1 MSSDQ
6 PAREPASRP
15 RPGRLLGD
23 VLVSLGFCD
32 RATVEDIVRQ
42 ARAAGRPMGQL
53 LLDQGF
59 IDAAQLAVAIAERFG
74 LQAADLETL
83 VPDAAAMALVSPA
96 ALRRL
101 EAVPIGFRDPE
112 TLLVAMSNPSNVVA
126 VDDLA
131 MLTDLR
137 VEPVVVA
144 PADLDVLLARLDHV
158 AVAPVAHAEPA
169 PAPADG
175 AACDLVRAI
184 VSRAVALGA
193 TAVHVDP
200 DGGHLLVRHRI
211 DGLMAEAERV
221 SAPQAAGV
229 IAEIKI
235 LCDLDVAERRLP
247 QDGRVSLELDG
258 RRIDVRVRT
267 VPLVDGESAVLR
279 LLEPARR
286 PLALAELGMGDGD
299 RVCIER
305 AFARSRGAVLAAG
318 PSGSGTSTT
327 LRAALGLADPASRTV
342 MTIEDPVELRLPGVQ
357 QMQVRA
363 RTGLDFATGLRAIA
377 GADPDVILAGELV
390 DHACAHI
397 AVAAAIGG
405 RLVLGA
411 LPAADAPA
419 AAVRLV
425 DMGIEPY
432 LVAAALDCVVAQ
444 RLVRRLCEH
453 CRRPARVAAADVGLA
468 TEGEIDIF
476 EAAGC
481 AHCRVTGY
489 RGRTGIFEVMAVTEE
504 IRALVVARA
513 PASEIRRVAIAE
525 GMRTLVEDGLAKVR
539 AGETTLTEVVRVT
552 S

>member
-1 MSSDQ
+1 MSFDQ

-32 RATVEDIVRQ
+32 RATVEGIVRQ

-59 IDAAQLAVAIAERFG
+59 IDAAQLAVAVAERFG
-74 LQAADLETL
+74 LQAASLETL

-101 EAVPIGFRDPE
+101 EAVPVGFRDPD

-137 VEPVVVA
+137 VEPVVVT
-144 PADLDVLLARLDHV
+144 PDDLDVLLARLDDV
-158 AVAPVAHAEPA
+158 AAGPVAPAEPA
-169 PAPADG
+169 AADA

-184 VSRAVALGA
+184 VSRAVAQGV
-193 TAVHVDP
+193 TAVHVEP
-200 DGGHLLVRHRI
+200 DDGQLLVRHRV
-211 DGLMAEAERV
+211 DGLMAEVERV
-221 SAPQAAGV
+221 CARQAAGV

-247 QDGRVSLELDG
+247 QDGGASLELDG

-279 LLEPARR
+279 LVEPARR
-286 PLALAELGMGDGD
+286 PLALAELGMGDGH
-299 RVCIER
+299 RACIER
-305 AFARSRGAVLAAG
+305 AFARSRGAVVVAG

-327 LRAALGLADPASRTV
+327 LRAALALADPASRTV
-342 MTIEDPVELRLPGVQ
+342 MTIEDPVEIRLPRVQ

-363 RTGLDFATGLRAIA
+363 RTGLDFAAGLRAIA
-377 GADPDVILAGELV
+377 GADPDVILAGALG
-390 DHACAHI
+390 DRACAQI
-397 AVAAAIGG
+397 AVDAAIAG

-419 AAVRLV
+419 AALRLV
-425 DMGIEPY
+425 DMGLEPY

-444 RLVRRLCEH
+444 RLVRRLCVH
-453 CRRPARVAAADVGLA
+453 CRRPVQVAAAEAGLA
-468 TEGEIDIF
+468 TGGETEIF
-476 EAAGC
+476 DAAGC
-481 AHCRVTGY
+481 AGCLATGY
-489 RGRTGIFEVMAVTEE
+489 SGRTGIFEVMAVTEE

-513 PASEIRRVAIAE
+513 PASELRRTAIAQ

-539 AGETTLTEVVRVT
+539 AGTTTLTEVVRVT

>member
-1 MSSDQ
+1 MPPDQ
-6 PAREPASRP
+6 PVRDAANRP

-23 VLVSLGFCD
+23 VVVSLGFCD
-32 RATVEDIVRQ
+32 RATVEDVVRE

-53 LLDQGF
+53 LLDQGLV
-59 IDAAQLAVAIAERFG
+59 DAAQLAVAIAERFG
-74 LQAADLETL
+74 LEAASLETL
-83 VPDAAAMALVSPA
+83 VPDTAAMGLVSPA

-101 EAVPIGFRDPE
+101 EAVPVGFRDAE
-112 TLLVAMSNPSNVVA
+112 TLLVAMSNPSNVLA

-137 VEPVVVA
+137 VEPVVVT
-144 PADLDVLLARLDHV
+144 PADLDVLLDRLAD
-158 AVAPVAHAEPA
+158 APVAQAEPVPVDAA
-169 PAPADG
+169 PS
-175 AACDLVRAI
+175 DLVRAI
-184 VSRAVALGA
+184 LARAVAQGA

-200 DGGHLLVRHRI
+200 DAGQLLVRHRI

-221 SAPQAAGV
+221 CARQAAGV

-247 QDGRVSLELDG
+247 QDGRASLELDG

-279 LLEPARR
+279 LAEPARR

-299 RVCIER
+299 RARIER
-305 AFARSRGAVLAAG
+305 AVARSHGAILAAG

-327 LRAALGLADPASRTV
+327 LRAALALADPASRNV
-342 MTIEDPVELRLPGVQ
+342 MTIEDPVEVRLPGVQ
-357 QMQVRA
+357 QLEVRA
-363 RTGLDFATGLRAIA
+363 RTGLGFAAGLRAIA
-377 GADPDVILAGELV
+377 GADPDVILAGALG
-390 DHACAHI
+390 DHACAQI
-397 AVAAAIGG
+397 AVDAAIAG
-405 RLVLGA
+405 RLVLAA

-425 DMGIEPY
+425 DMGLEPY

-444 RLVRRLCEH
+444 RLVRRLCTH
-453 CRRPARVAAADVGLA
+453 CRRPARVAASEAGLA
-468 TEGEIDIF
+468 TGGETAIF

-481 AHCRVTGY
+481 AHCRATGY
-489 RGRTGIFEVMAVTEE
+489 SGRTGIFEVMAVTEE
-504 IRALVVARA
+504 IRALVAARA
-513 PASEIRRVAIAE
+513 PASEVRRVAIAQ

-539 AGETTLTEVVRVT
+539 AGDTTLTEVVRVT